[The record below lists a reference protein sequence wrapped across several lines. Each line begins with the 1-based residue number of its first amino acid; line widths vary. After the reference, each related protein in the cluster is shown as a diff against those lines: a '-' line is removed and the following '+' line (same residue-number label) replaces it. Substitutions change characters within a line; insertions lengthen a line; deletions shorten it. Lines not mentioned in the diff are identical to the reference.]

1 MKSKSFFGFLLSV
14 LILTACESSV
24 TNPPTSNQTNAT
36 LEYSG
41 GLNISFDK
49 NVSKFLK
56 SVKTI
61 HQENDSYILDIQ
73 FHVETLDE
81 TQRQQASVQFDIPF
95 NSSGGIFPVG
105 NYVLTEEQIKLA
117 YGDYELLKNNSDF
130 ARYNFDGSS
139 ATLVVNESNS
149 EFISGSFILNM
160 EQLSGKRMTDGQLED
175 VVLSAPIRMLSDFNL
190 EF

>member
-117 YGDYELLKNNSDF
+117 YGDYELLKKNSDF

-139 ATLVVNESNS
+139 ATLVINESNS

>member
-139 ATLVVNESNS
+139 ATLVINESNS